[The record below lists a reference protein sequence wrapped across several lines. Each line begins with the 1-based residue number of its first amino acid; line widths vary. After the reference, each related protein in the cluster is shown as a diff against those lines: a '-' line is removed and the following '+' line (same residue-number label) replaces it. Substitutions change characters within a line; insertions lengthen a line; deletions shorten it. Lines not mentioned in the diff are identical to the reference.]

1 MPHKNPTFKDVVV
14 IMTQTQMNNSSL
26 NSMTRRYTFIILT
39 VNCYCYYQTWLAT
52 YKPTF
57 LWIGVGSL

>member
-1 MPHKNPTFKDVVV
+1 MPHKNPAFKDIVV

-26 NSMTRRYTFIILT
+26 NSMTRRYTLIMLI
-39 VNCYCYYQTWLAT
+39 VNHYCYYQSWSAT
-52 YKPTF
+52 CKPTF